1 MTQQETISFEQV
13 RPSVSRTLE
22 MPEDGISIAE
32 IAAVLLKQKK
42 IIAAA
47 TFVLTIIMTVVV
59 FIRPPSYKAEATIL
73 PPQQQQSSLAALAS
87 GALGGLAGSG
97 MASQLGLKT
106 AADLYIGILKSRTI
120 GDDIVERFHLKEVYG
135 TKLTSMAR
143 QSLSSHVNF
152 ASGKDSLITVTV
164 KDHNPQR
171 AADLANAFIDELYK
185 QNSRLATTDASQ
197 RRLFFEQQ
205 LNGEKEALANA
216 EAALKSTQQATGLLS
231 PSGQAEIL
239 LRSGAQ
245 LRAEIVSR
253 EVQLQA
259 MRTYATEDNPQLQIL
274 KREIGS
280 LQGQLNQIEAS
291 GGSGSKLELSAGKMP
306 EASLQYIRKLR
317 DLKYHETLYELI
329 AKQYEASRID
339 EAKQAPV
346 IQIVDRAIVPDKDS
360 RPSRTLVVMLCAF
373 AGLILSSG
381 LVLLFHRI
389 SQSLVNLNKTQTPV
403 PVQL

>member
-1 MTQQETISFEQV
+1 MMQQETISFEQI
-13 RPSVSRTLE
+13 RPPASGFLE
-22 MPEDGISIAE
+22 IPEAGISMAE
-32 IAAVLLKQKK
+32 VAAVLLKRKK
-42 IIAAA
+42 MITLS
-47 TFVLTIIMTVVV
+47 TFVLTVIMTVIV
-59 FIRPPSYKAEATIL
+59 FIKPPSYKADATIL

-87 GALGGLAGSG
+87 GTLSGLAGSG
-97 MASQLGLKT
+97 MASQLGLKS

-120 GDDIVERFHLKEVYG
+120 ADDIVERFHLKEVYG
-135 TKLTSMAR
+135 TKLMSVAR
-143 QSLSSHVNF
+143 RSLNSHVNF
-152 ASGKDSLITVTV
+152 ASGKDSLITITV
-164 KDHNPQR
+164 KDYNPER
-171 AADLANAFIDELYK
+171 AADLANAFVDELYK

-205 LNGEKEALANA
+205 LNEEKEALANA
-216 EAALKSTQQATGLLS
+216 EAALKATQQATGLLS

-259 MRTYATEDNPQLQIL
+259 MRAYATEDNPQLQIL
-274 KREIGS
+274 KREIAS
-280 LQGQLNQIEAS
+280 LQGQLSQIEAR
-291 GGSGSKLELSAGKMP
+291 GGSGSKLELSADRMP

-346 IQIVDRAIVPDKDS
+346 IQVVDRAIVPDKDS
-360 RPSRTLVVMLCAF
+360 QLPRALVVLLCAS

-381 LVLLFHRI
+381 SVLLLDRI
-389 SQSLVNLNKTQTPV
+389 RQSLVNLNEIQNSV
-403 PVQL
+403 PAQS